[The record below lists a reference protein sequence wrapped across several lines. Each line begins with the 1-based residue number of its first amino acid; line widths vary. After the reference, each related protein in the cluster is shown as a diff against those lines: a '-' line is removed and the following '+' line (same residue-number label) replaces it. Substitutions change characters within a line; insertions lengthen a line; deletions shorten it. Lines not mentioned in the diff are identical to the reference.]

1 MSIKP
6 RTEASGVP
14 VFCSFDELKDI
25 TELVPNPK
33 NPNIHPDNQ
42 VATLAK
48 IIRNQGWR
56 QNITIS
62 NLSGFIVKG
71 HGRLEAAKLLQVEKV
86 PVEYQDYENQASE
99 YADLIAD
106 NRLAEFAQ
114 IDLDL
119 IDDLLLD
126 PVFENFDIE
135 LTGYEGP
142 QLVEDQEEDEEHE
155 LDEVEIESAAVYVKP
170 GDLYVLGSHR
180 VLCDDCT
187 SAENLAR
194 LFKTEKATLLH
205 ADPPY
210 GMGKESDGVE
220 NDNLYDDK
228 LDAFQMSWWTACRP
242 HVTDKGSAYIWG
254 QAPQLWRLWYKAGL
268 ADSERLELRNEI
280 IWDKGTTPGMKS
292 ELMTQ
297 YAEATER
304 ILFFQFGQQFI
315 GNINSYDFPEIW
327 RPLLTYQQEE
337 AKKAGL
343 IFENGK
349 PNKERLKEIT
359 GVQMWS
365 HWFTESQFQIIA
377 RHHYRKLALA
387 CPGCFEKP
395 HREIKT
401 EWEKKGVTFFREGHE
416 EMRSYFDNGHDI
428 MRDVW
433 NFERVW
439 GEDRHGH
446 ATPKP
451 VDLMARILKTSAAPG
466 DIVLEPFLGSGSTLV
481 AAEKTGRICY
491 GLELKPEYIET
502 TIKRWED
509 MTGEKAVK
517 DED

>member
-254 QAPQLWRLWYKAGL
+254 QAPQLWRLWYKTGL

-280 IWDKGTTPGMKS
+280 I
-292 ELMTQ
+292 
-297 YAEATER
+297 
-304 ILFFQFGQQFI
+304 
-315 GNINSYDFPEIW
+315 
-327 RPLLTYQQEE
+327 
-337 AKKAGL
+337 
-343 IFENGK
+343 
-349 PNKERLKEIT
+349 
-359 GVQMWS
+359 
-365 HWFTESQFQIIA
+365 
-377 RHHYRKLALA
+377 
-387 CPGCFEKP
+387 
-395 HREIKT
+395 
-401 EWEKKGVTFFREGHE
+401 
-416 EMRSYFDNGHDI
+416 
-428 MRDVW
+428 
-433 NFERVW
+433 
-439 GEDRHGH
+439 
-446 ATPKP
+446 
-451 VDLMARILKTSAAPG
+451 
-466 DIVLEPFLGSGSTLV
+466 
-481 AAEKTGRICY
+481 
-491 GLELKPEYIET
+491 
-502 TIKRWED
+502 
-509 MTGEKAVK
+509 
-517 DED
+517 